1 MCNCSKPITKTE
13 CHLLRKHVDDP
24 EGRTF
29 IYHVFDGERGLEIAQ
44 VPKETFPNEIAI
56 KRGFVD
62 SDGFPEWF
70 FVREHPCLYEEDK
83 KT

>member
-13 CHLLRKHVDDP
+13 CQILRKYVNDT

-29 IYHVFDGERGLEIAQ
+29 IYHVFDGDRGLEIAQ
-44 VPKETFPNEIAI
+44 VPKEINPNQIAI
-56 KRGFVD
+56 EREFIG
-62 SDGFPEWF
+62 SDGFPEWY
-70 FVREHPCLYEEDK
+70 FVKEHPCLYEENK

>member
-13 CHLLRKHVDDP
+13 CQILRKYVEDP
-24 EGRTF
+24 EGRNF

-44 VPKETFPNEIAI
+44 VPKGINPNQIAI
-56 KRGFVD
+56 EREFIG
-62 SDGFPEWF
+62 SDGLPEWF
-70 FVREHPCLYEEDK
+70 FVREHPCLYEETK